1 MKYGFSLLLN
11 EYIHPELV
19 EYKDSKIFQIVCP
32 ECYEPIF
39 KVNRN
44 NKVTYFS
51 HYKKDEKLDSK
62 CSLRVD
68 SLNEQEL
75 EKKSSESQGQ
85 NIKLFLEVFKDSL
98 LENELSGN
106 LYEVRKLIDRINNS
120 EGVSELKLKMMDRL
134 RELSTDDSLIVSFFD
149 DYIEE
154 TYMDTKYSYLKQKE
168 YALNLFKHLCSLKA
182 KDNLGFL
189 ICYSM
194 LFITERISAASKER
208 KLHQWEIEMYHF
220 IKRLVECKS
229 KSDFGIIASEMVQ
242 YKLNP
247 PWVQEANT
255 TMLLKV
261 VSEIS
266 HESFG
271 VLVRFPF
278 FKILKKYGGVE
289 EMNFA

>member
-11 EYIHPELV
+11 EYIHPEFV
-19 EYKDSKIFQIVCP
+19 EYKDSEIFQIVCP

-44 NKVTYFS
+44 NRITYFS
-51 HYKKDEKLDSK
+51 HYKKDEILDST
-62 CSLRVD
+62 CSLRVN

-75 EKKSSESQGQ
+75 RKKSSESQGQ
-85 NIKLFLEVFKDSL
+85 NIELFLAVFKDSL

-106 LYEVRKLIDRINNS
+106 LHEVRKFIDRINDY
-120 EGVSELKLKMMDRL
+120 EGFSELKLKIMDRL
-134 RELSTDDSLIVSFFD
+134 RELSTDDSLIISFFD

-154 TYMDTKYSYLKQKE
+154 SNMDTKYVYLKQKE
-168 YALNLFKHLCSLKA
+168 YALNLFKHLCSSKA

-189 ICYSM
+189 VCYSM
-194 LFITERISAASKER
+194 IFITERMSAASKER
-208 KLHQWEIEMYHF
+208 KLHKWEIDMYQF
-220 IKRLVECKS
+220 IKKLMSCKS
-229 KSDFGIIASEMVQ
+229 KSDFRVIVSEMVQ

-278 FKILKKYGGVE
+278 FKILKKNIVE
-289 EMNFA
+289 SKK